1 MAELPSQS
9 SSQPDMTSTAERL
22 TSVTE
27 PVKDHS
33 SKVLRARAL
42 ASWEPAYPSEAIDY
56 YEEYIHR
63 CAPLA
68 IGWLKLPKLPNR
80 DRSLTREATG
90 VGMLGGRSAFD
101 SSHVI
106 SPLDDGSICIWDISA
121 RSTFSLGG
129 KGEIIARSKPG
140 LLSGHAPQNDGV
152 MTDTG
157 AVECVSIE
165 NSSRVGYFAV
175 QNLLHEVD
183 LVTLGIRSTKNYPF
197 PITALSEASS
207 DGSVAIGTNMT
218 IHLNDARDRA
228 FAGSTTNHNVEL
240 ISGSA
245 RTYATLPQPG
255 PLSILNHAEGA
266 QDQSSMWVA
275 GRFTSLLEYD
285 RRFFPRLR
293 RTIFSGARIASL
305 AQIAHPFL
313 GRDLDLMRNP
323 STTAAMLQEARSQP
337 GRTILAA
344 AEYKGKGSLELY
356 GLPDARFY
364 HNRQTASSSKL
375 LSVAAHGGRVVFSDG
390 NGNVK
395 WVERDGY
402 SHVRTFN
409 INSDIVQGATSEVVA
424 GDSQPAGIWSGSGSE
439 LPGQGDII
447 QKLMATNASAAV
459 YLDRGR
465 RDINRRDL
473 LLWTG
478 DGRLGLLGFGREDPL
493 GDNAWHDAIEVQ
505 ARSIEERA
513 KEDAERQYGLA
524 MRRALERNADEVRF
538 VRGLGMM

>member
-1 MAELPSQS
+1 
-9 SSQPDMTSTAERL
+9 
-22 TSVTE
+22 
-27 PVKDHS
+27 
-33 SKVLRARAL
+33 
-42 ASWEPAYPSEAIDY
+42 
-56 YEEYIHR
+56 
-63 CAPLA
+63 
-68 IGWLKLPKLPNR
+68 
-80 DRSLTREATG
+80 
-90 VGMLGGRSAFD
+90 
-101 SSHVI
+101 
-106 SPLDDGSICIWDISA
+106 
-121 RSTFSLGG
+121 
-129 KGEIIARSKPG
+129 
-140 LLSGHAPQNDGV
+140 
-152 MTDTG
+152 
-157 AVECVSIE
+157 
-165 NSSRVGYFAV
+165 
-175 QNLLHEVD
+175 
-183 LVTLGIRSTKNYPF
+183 
-197 PITALSEASS
+197 
-207 DGSVAIGTNMT
+207 
-218 IHLNDARDRA
+218 
-228 FAGSTTNHNVEL
+228 
-240 ISGSA
+240 
-245 RTYATLPQPG
+245 
-255 PLSILNHAEGA
+255 
-266 QDQSSMWVA
+266 
-275 GRFTSLLEYD
+275 
-285 RRFFPRLR
+285 
-293 RTIFSGARIASL
+293 
-305 AQIAHPFL
+305 
-313 GRDLDLMRNP
+313 
-323 STTAAMLQEARSQP
+323 MLQEARSQP